1 MEPSLEYF
9 VEIANELNISLA
21 AKKLH
26 ISQQSLSTYLKKL
39 EEDYG
44 TPLLI
49 RKPKTKLTEAGQLV
63 YHAATRIQRIQQ
75 ELRTEL
81 HQYSGRPSPLT
92 IGIFTPK
99 ASRLLD
105 FIPLAEFSSR
115 YPNVTYS
122 IIEEP
127 NAVLREMCLNGKLDL
142 MIGSKTEDM
151 HFDGLV
157 EHKLYADSAYVLIS
171 RELFQQCFPEATQ
184 KDIQKNLTGVSLSQF
199 ASVPLA
205 APSLST
211 GFGRRMKKLMED
223 GNLSFQSITEVSNMN
238 MINNLVFNHVAWG
251 FCDSHHLSLIRKSE
265 TFYPTDSY
273 YAFPIAKPAV
283 ISEIV
288 IFHRPQKSYP
298 RPFLDLIDMIKER
311 TAEMRIEPH
320 T

>member
-44 TPLLI
+44 APLLI
-49 RKPKTKLTEAGQLV
+49 RKPKTKLTEAGRLV

-75 ELRTEL
+75 ELRAEL
-81 HQYSGRPSPLT
+81 HQYSGQPGPLT

-99 ASRLLD
+99 ASHLLD
-105 FIPLAEFSSR
+105 FIPLVEFSSR

-122 IIEEP
+122 IVEEV

-151 HFDGLV
+151 HFEGLV

-171 RELFQQCFPEATQ
+171 RQLFQQCFPDTTEE
-184 KDIQKNLTGVSLSQF
+184 DIQRNLAGVSLAQF

-205 APSLST
+205 VPSMTT
-211 GFGRRMKKLMED
+211 GFGRRLKRLMEKD
-223 GNLSFQSITEVSNMN
+223 NLSFQSITEVSNMN
-238 MINNLVFNHVAWG
+238 MINNLVFHHVAWG
-251 FCDSHHLSLIRKSE
+251 FCDSHHLSLIRKLE
-265 TFYPTDSY
+265 TLYPKDSY
-273 YAFPIAKPAV
+273 YAFPISKPAV

-288 IFHRPQKSYP
+288 IFHRPQKTYP

-311 TAEMRIEPH
+311 TAEMRIEPYF
-320 T
+320 